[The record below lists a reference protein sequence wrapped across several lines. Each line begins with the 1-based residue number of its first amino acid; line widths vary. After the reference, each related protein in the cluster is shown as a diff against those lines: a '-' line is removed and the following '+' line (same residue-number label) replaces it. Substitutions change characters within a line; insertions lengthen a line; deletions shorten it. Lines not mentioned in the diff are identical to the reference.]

1 MNHAGRQTGE
11 LLRTPLG
18 RSSQNAPSETVRKG
32 PVVALRATETV
43 LLGPFWPPDTA
54 KIHVRS
60 VARTPFRTVSE
71 RGFCEVRTGHRTWVA
86 GIMLGVENAAS
97 ARGESARVAS
107 YLLGN
112 GRLGI
117 TET

>member
-1 MNHAGRQTGE
+1 MRRYFGGAIGGSGGIRRRLSNDSLA
-11 LLRTPLG
+11 PL
-18 RSSQNAPSETVRKG
+18 TLM
-32 PVVALRATETV
+32 VAFFVGGICWA
-43 LLGPFWPPDTA
+43 F
-54 KIHVRS
+54 S
-60 VARTPFRTVSE
+60 
-71 RGFCEVRTGHRTWVA
+71 EVRTGHRTWVA

-117 TET
+117 IET